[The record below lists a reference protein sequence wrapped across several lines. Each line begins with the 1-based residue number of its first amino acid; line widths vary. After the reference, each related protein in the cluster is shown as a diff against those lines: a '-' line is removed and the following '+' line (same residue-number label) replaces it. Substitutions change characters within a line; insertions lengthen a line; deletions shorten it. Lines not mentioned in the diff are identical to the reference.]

1 MDRATATVADS
12 SIDLATKFH
21 LHDGKMTVQRS
32 QDCTPILELCK
43 AQHNEGITGS
53 SEMRLAAKL
62 PFVVIENY
70 CNVNNVE
77 FSEVMNNPVHM
88 KRMLNDPQLSGFRI
102 WKGRV

>member
-32 QDCTPILELCK
+32 QDCTPILDLCK
-43 AQHNEGITGS
+43 TQHNEGIHGS
-53 SEMRLAAKL
+53 NDMKLAAKL

-70 CNVNNVE
+70 CNVNDVDFAE
-77 FSEVMNNPVHM
+77 AMRNPIHL
-88 KRMLNDPQLSGFRI
+88 KRMLNDPDLSGFRI

>member
-21 LHDGKMTVQRS
+21 FQDGNMVVQRT
-32 QDCTPILELCK
+32 QDCTPILDLCK
-43 AQHNEGITGS
+43 SQHNEGIHGS
-53 SEMRLAAKL
+53 SDVKLAAKL

-77 FSEVMNNPVHM
+77 FSEAMRNPIHL
-88 KRMLNDPQLSGFRI
+88 KRMLNDPDLSGFRI